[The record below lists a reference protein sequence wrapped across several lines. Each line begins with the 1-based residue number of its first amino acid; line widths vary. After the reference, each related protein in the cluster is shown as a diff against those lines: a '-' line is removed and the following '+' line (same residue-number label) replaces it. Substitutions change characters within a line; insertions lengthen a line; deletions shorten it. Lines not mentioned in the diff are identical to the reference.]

1 MIHQLPKLN
10 FSIDALAPI
19 ISKQTLEFHYG
30 KHHQAYVNNSPYAKI
45 INFVTSLLIT
55 HVMQFHA

>member
-30 KHHQAYVNNSPYAKI
+30 KHHQAYVNNSRYAK
-45 INFVTSLLIT
+45 
-55 HVMQFHA
+55 VM